1 MVVGGTSTRIVLA
14 AGLLFGGLSGLLGG
28 WGASESAQAALTV
41 NFNLTTDQNGG
52 GAVPADAATRIRN
65 AINAAVAVYNE
76 WSNYTKTIN
85 VYYNSGVA
93 TADGNYNGTIRF
105 GAGSQYQNDLTA
117 FHEVNHVMGCGTWGT
132 WQSNVDNNA
141 KLWLGANGIA
151 MSEQYFPDNT
161 LKADFHIH
169 WVGSGPTQNV
179 DMFREGV
186 HIVGALRQDMG
197 LSNGNLYD
205 TLGDFSN
212 NGTVGLEDHNFLM
225 TNLHKDVSAFSP
237 SQGFRRGDFNLDKV
251 VNYADVVGFTKA
263 YEDAHGVGSLQ
274 AALAAVPE
282 PAAGSLLALGA
293 AAIATQR
300 RRFRRLAVRP
310 TLVAAACALI
320 AFAGGTAQAQWRY
333 LDATSSNTG
342 PSSAFLPGVNN
353 TNQADDNLWAT
364 RSGLASSGNVFQ
376 SGDGD
381 GENAPQIFT
390 TITGLT
396 PNSFYAVNVHFWDA
410 FTWSIRSGFV
420 SGNLTLYAAAADA
433 AALGATAAPLSNTLT
448 YQAGFAPTIQI
459 EQDRTMYAGAI
470 GTTKS
475 NATGQITVYID
486 DLPSTIGVNQ
496 RTWYDGLSYQATT
509 LQSLTLRVNTVTG
522 ALSLRN
528 ETGAPIDL
536 KYYEI
541 RSNSGAFDPIIWN
554 SLDDQEGGDPIGTG
568 WDEAGGSTANILSE
582 YNFSGSRLMNPN
594 SVAYLGKA
602 YAGAMQDIAF
612 FYSIP
617 NQNTLTAGFVDYVT
631 TPALLGDFNGDDVVD
646 AADLAQ
652 WRGDMGV
659 NDDSD
664 ADLDGDSDG
673 DDFLIWQRQLG
684 ATATVAAAASAV
696 PEPGAAV
703 LAAAVMIA
711 LTQQARH
718 RAPGRR

>member
-1 MVVGGTSTRIVLA
+1 MVTGRTGACIAVKAVLVLGVLA
-14 AGLLFGGLSGLLGG
+14 ALPR
-28 WGASESAQAALTV
+28 AHAALTV

-52 GAVPADAATRIRN
+52 AAVPADAATRIRN
-65 AINAAVAVYNE
+65 AVNAAVAVYNE

-93 TADGNYNGTIRF
+93 TADGNFNGTIRF

-117 FHEVNHVMGCGTWGT
+117 FHEVNHVMGCGTYGT
-132 WQSNVDNNA
+132 WGSNVDNTA
-141 KLWLGANGIA
+141 KLWLGPAGIA
-151 MSEQYFPDNT
+151 ISEQYFPDNT
-161 LKADFHIH
+161 LKSDLHIH

-212 NGTVGLEDHNFLM
+212 NGTVGLEDYSFLM
-225 TNLHKDVSAFSP
+225 TNLHTNVSAFSP
-237 SQGFRRGDFNLDKV
+237 SQRFRRGDFNLDKV
-251 VNYADVVGFTKA
+251 VNYADIVGFTKA
-263 YEDAHGVGSLQ
+263 YETAHGVGSLQ

-293 AAIATQR
+293 LVLTTQR
-300 RRFRRLAVRP
+300 RRIGRMSVRAALLALPCV
-310 TLVAAACALI
+310 LLAL
-320 AFAGGTAQAQWRY
+320 GGSEARAQWRY
-333 LDATSSNTG
+333 LDATSANTG

-353 TNQADDNLWAT
+353 QADDNLWST
-364 RSGLASSGNVFQ
+364 RTGFSSSSNFFQ
-376 SGDGD
+376 SGDGN
-381 GENAPQIFT
+381 GEDSPQIFT
-390 TITGLT
+390 TISGLT

-410 FTWSIRSGFV
+410 FSWNIRAGFV

-433 AALGATAAPLSNTLT
+433 AALGAQAAPLSNTLT
-448 YQAGFAPTIQI
+448 YQAGFAPTVQV
-459 EQDRTMYAGAI
+459 ENDRTMYAGSV

-475 NATGQITVYID
+475 NGSGQITVYID

-496 RTWYDGLSYQATT
+496 RTWYDGLSYQATM
-509 LQSLTLRVNTVTG
+509 LQSLTLRVNTVSG

-541 RSNSGAFDPIIWN
+541 RSNSGAFDPIVWN
-554 SLDDQEGGDPIGTG
+554 SLDDQEGGDPVGTG
-568 WDEAGGSTANILSE
+568 WDQAGGSSASILSE
-582 YNFSGSRLMNPN
+582 YNLNSSRLMNP
-594 SVAYLGKA
+594 SDAAYLGKA
-602 YAGAMQDIAF
+602 FNVGAMQDIAF

-617 NQNTLTAGFVDYVT
+617 NQNSLTAGFVDYVT

-652 WRGDMGV
+652 WRGDVGV

-664 ADLDGDSDG
+664 A
-673 DDFLIWQRQLG
+673 
-684 ATATVAAAASAV
+684 ASARRHGRTGSRGCGCHSRTLICRIGHRSAQRV
-696 PEPGAAV
+696 A
-703 LAAAVMIA
+703 LAAAV
-711 LTQQARH
+711 QAH
-718 RAPGRR
+718 LMGAGLG

>member
-1 MVVGGTSTRIVLA
+1 MVARGTSMRFAVA
-14 AGLLFGGLSGLLGG
+14 AGLIASGLVALFGGSI
-28 WGASESAQAALTV
+28 ATETAQAALTV

-85 VYYNSGVA
+85 VYYNSGVG

-117 FHEVNHVMGCGTWGT
+117 FHEINHVMGCGTWGT

-169 WVGSGPTQNV
+169 WVGSGPAQNV

-212 NGTVGLEDHNFLM
+212 NGTVGLEDYNFLM
-225 TNLHKDVSAFSP
+225 TNMHKDVSAFSP

-263 YEDAHGVGSLQ
+263 YEDAHGVGALQ

-282 PAAGSLLALGA
+282 PAAGSLLVMSAVALT
-293 AAIATQR
+293 TQR
-300 RRFRRLAVRP
+300 RRLRRLPVRP
-310 TLVAAACALI
+310 LLVAAACAFTAI
-320 AFAGGTAQAQWRY
+320 AGGTAHAQWRY
-333 LDATSSNTG
+333 LDATSANTG
-342 PSSAFLPGVNN
+342 PSSAFLPGTN
-353 TNQADDNLWAT
+353 NQADDNLWST
-364 RSGLASSGNVFQ
+364 RTGFSSGSNFFQ
-376 SGDGD
+376 SGDGN
-381 GENAPQIFT
+381 GEDSPQIFT

-410 FTWSIRSGFV
+410 FSWNIRAGFV
-420 SGNLTLYAAAADA
+420 SGNLMLYAAAADA

-448 YQAGFAPTIQI
+448 YQAGFAPTVQV
-459 EQDRTMYAGAI
+459 EADRTMYAGAV

-475 NATGQITVYID
+475 NASGQITVYVD

-509 LQSLTLRVNTVTG
+509 LQSLSLRVNTVTG
-522 ALSLRN
+522 AVSLRN
-528 ETGAPIDL
+528 ETGNPIDL

-541 RSNSGAFDPIIWN
+541 RSNSGSFDPVVWN

-568 WDEAGGSTANILSE
+568 WDEAGGSTVNILSE
-582 YNFSGSRLMNPN
+582 YNLNGSRLMNPN
-594 SVAYLGKA
+594 NAAYLGKA
-602 YAGAMQDIAF
+602 FTVGDLSDIAF

-652 WRGDMGV
+652 WRGDVGV

-684 ATATVAAAASAV
+684 STATVAAAVIAV
-696 PEPGAAV
+696 PEPSV
-703 LAAAVMIA
+703 LVLVASGI
-711 LTQQARH
+711 LLLI
-718 RAPGRR
+718 GRRR